1 VSGYINVTV
10 VGALGRDPEVKSTP
24 SGKKVA
30 NFSVA
35 VDQGFGDAKKTE
47 WVNVVVWEKLA
58 ELAERF
64 LKKGKTIAL
73 SGTLQTRSWDKDGV
87 KQYRTEVVARDIT
100 FLDGGS
106 KPEGSS
112 RTTAPAARQQTPPA
126 PRAAAPASDDPFG
139 DEIPF

>member
-10 VGALGRDPEVKSTP
+10 VGSLGRDPEVKSTP
-24 SGKKVA
+24 TGKKVA

-47 WVNVVVWEKLA
+47 WVNIVVWEKLA
-58 ELAERF
+58 ELTERF

-73 SGTLQTRSWDKDGV
+73 SGTLQTRSWEKDGV

-100 FLDGGS
+100 FLDSGS
-106 KPEGSS
+106 KSEGTRSA
-112 RTTAPAARQQTPPA
+112 TATRQQTTPA
-126 PRAAAPASDDPFG
+126 PRAAAPASDDPF
-139 DEIPF
+139 DDPIPF